1 MRILRCIILL
11 ILPLGMCAQNS
22 TYEIRALF
30 SPVYYFIETRLENE
44 YVFSYNGGLGINYN
58 LTKHVAANVDVFISD
73 RNYNQYTNVSKPIS
87 KQAKEYQ
94 DSYTYLDASTKL
106 SFMIINKKIKFTVNP
121 GVVWSFQISKK
132 RTTIDYDNNKT
143 EGFWYKCDF
152 TEHPI
157 YLYLGTSFKRY
168 FPNKIGIEL
177 EPFFRYKANKES
189 PYAPVCPFD
198 TGKYS
203 CGLSLILFYFKG
215 K

>member
-1 MRILRCIILL
+1 MKLKLAHILL
-11 ILPLGMCAQNS
+11 ILPLGIFAQNS
-22 TYEIRALF
+22 TFEIRALF
-30 SPVYYFIETRLENE
+30 SPVFYFLDTKLENQ
-44 YVFSYNGGLGINYN
+44 YIFSYNAGIGIYKHI
-58 LTKHVAANVDVFISD
+58 TKRTAANVDVFISD
-73 RNYNQYTNVSKPIS
+73 RNYNQYTNVDKPIS

-106 SFMIINKKIKFTVNP
+106 SFLIINKKIKFTVNP

-132 RTTIDYDNNKT
+132 RITIDYDNNKT
-143 EGFWYKCDF
+143 EGFYYKCDF

-157 YLYLGTSFKRY
+157 YLFLGTSFKRY
-168 FPNKIGIEL
+168 FSNKIGIEL

-198 TGKYS
+198 TGRYS
-203 CGLSLILFYFKG
+203 CGISLILFYFKG